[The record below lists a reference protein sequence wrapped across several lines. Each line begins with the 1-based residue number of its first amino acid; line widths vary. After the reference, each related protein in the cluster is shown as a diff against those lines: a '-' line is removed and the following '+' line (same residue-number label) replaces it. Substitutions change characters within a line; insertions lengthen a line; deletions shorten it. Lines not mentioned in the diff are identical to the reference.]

1 MRRLTVVSASQ
12 GSRSRQPPHQLLNE
26 KQLQSMADTLRVREE
41 GVVLEFQNE
50 IFQDVS
56 GKYNSLLSL
65 NQ

>member
-1 MRRLTVVSASQ
+1 MTRLSVVSASE
-12 GSRSRQPPHQLLNE
+12 GSRSRQTPLQLLNE
-26 KQLQSMADTLRVREE
+26 KQLQSLADTLRVREV